1 LATSRRSTGDD
12 VCGTVDTARAVAVY
26 INGRWSQVSLVR
38 VVAVISV
45 LVAVTGAV
53 GCGSSTKTVSE
64 TAANGQVTT
73 QTVPNIHF
81 AKTKFLLHMGL
92 AFGAFH
98 RYIYKPLRAG
108 AFKSGA
114 SGRVRAVLKAAA
126 AALFAV
132 HELKVAHEDA
142 LSDSHLRPIA
152 NKIDALAGKLGGLGS
167 ALKGG
172 VSNPAAILGSAGAVD
187 ALGAASGGLGV
198 AVKDLAPAI
207 GG

>member
-1 LATSRRSTGDD
+1 MLMSRTASILVVLAI
-12 VCGTVDTARAVAVY
+12 AAFA
-26 INGRWSQVSLVR
+26 
-38 VVAVISV
+38 A
-45 LVAVTGAV
+45 

-64 TAANGQVTT
+64 TTANGQVTT
-73 QTVPNIHF
+73 QTVPNVHF
-81 AKTKFLLHMGL
+81 AKTKFVIHVGL

-98 RYIYKPLRAG
+98 RYIYKPLKAG

-114 SGRVRAVLKAAA
+114 PGRVKALVKAAA
-126 AALFAV
+126 AAIFAV

-152 NKIDALAGKLGGLGS
+152 SKVDALGSKLGSLGS

-172 VSNPAAILGSAGAVD
+172 SLNPADILGSAGAVD
-187 ALGAASGGLGV
+187 ALGAASGGLGAAIKEV
-198 AVKDLAPAI
+198 APAL